1 MIASINVLFC
11 VGDAVIASSNALSTI
26 SISESDDPNG
36 LFQFNTNSLSNTVN
50 EGSSVDLT

>member
-11 VGDAVIASSNALSTI
+11 VGDAVIASSNTLSTI